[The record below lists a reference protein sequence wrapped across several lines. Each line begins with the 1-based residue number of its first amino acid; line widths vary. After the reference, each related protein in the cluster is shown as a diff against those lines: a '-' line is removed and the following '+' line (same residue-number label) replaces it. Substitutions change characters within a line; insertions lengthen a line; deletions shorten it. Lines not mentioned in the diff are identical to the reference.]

1 MNIRMNEKEINKTEI
16 TYIKDTNCLM
26 MTENDELVSV
36 KFYNHIIEVPQT
48 KEEEQHFI
56 KVLGKDA
63 ETMMKGNYFNKA
75 TLELQAFG
83 KEKQVLNNDKEKFS
97 LDKNN
102 SNELEM

>member
-1 MNIRMNEKEINKTEI
+1 MKVNEKETNKAEI
-16 TYIKDTNCLM
+16 TYVKDTNCLM

-36 KFYNHIIEVPQT
+36 KFYNHITGVPQT

-63 ETMMKGNYFNKA
+63 ETMMREDHFSKA
-75 TLELQAFG
+75 TLDLQAFG
-83 KEKQVLNNDKEKFS
+83 KEKRVLSNDKEKSS